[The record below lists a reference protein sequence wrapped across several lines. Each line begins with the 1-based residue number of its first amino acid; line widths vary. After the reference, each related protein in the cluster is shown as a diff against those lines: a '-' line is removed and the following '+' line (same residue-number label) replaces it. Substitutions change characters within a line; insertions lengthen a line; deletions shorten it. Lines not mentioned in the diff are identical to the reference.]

1 MGISSYAQEALG
13 DVVFVQLPEVR
24 DQVDNILSKNIS
36 DITGNVVPID
46 TPANI
51 LIVMEVRK
59 MLPNVPRLEIS

>member
-1 MGISSYAQEALG
+1 MPSIIIPERTTN
-13 DVVFVQLPEVR
+13 VFVKSTNAIF
-24 DQVDNILSKNIS
+24 DILSKNIS